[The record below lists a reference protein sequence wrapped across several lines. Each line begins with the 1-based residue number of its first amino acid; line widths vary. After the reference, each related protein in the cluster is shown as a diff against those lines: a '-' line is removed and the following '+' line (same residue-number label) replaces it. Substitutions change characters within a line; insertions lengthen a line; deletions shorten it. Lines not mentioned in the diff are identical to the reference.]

1 MANTS
6 SLISGNPPA
15 VLRRLKFFVV
25 ALMISNLLLGGV
37 SVYLLRSLD
46 ESYSDL
52 IDRNF
57 PLMNALRKLTKET
70 ISIQRQV
77 LAALIATDQAG
88 RADPLQKLEE
98 ARGRQARYL
107 AGLLRADEFRAKPEL
122 SHALLLSAQAYEGG
136 LEKFRALLA
145 SDRRAEADQLRN
157 ELLRPSVNHY
167 LDVIDQAAAAVEDG
181 SQRLNDDYSGQVRT
195 HSTILLGLAS
205 WPLMVALVLTVV
217 VGLIIGVLVLVYRQI
232 GTEQY

>member
-1 MANTS
+1 MANTPAS
-6 SLISGNPPA
+6 ISGNPPA
-15 VLRRLKFFVV
+15 VLGRLRIFVV
-25 ALMISNLLLGGV
+25 ILMVSNLLLGGL

-46 ESYSDL
+46 DSYSNL

-70 ISIQRQV
+70 ISMQRQV

-98 ARGRQARYL
+98 ARTRQAQYL
-107 AGLLRADEFRAKPEL
+107 SGLLRSDEFRAKPEL
-122 SHALLLSAQAYEGG
+122 SHALLLSAQAYESGVQ
-136 LEKFRALLA
+136 KFRALLA
-145 SDRRAEADQLRN
+145 ADRHAEADQLRN
-157 ELLRPSVNHY
+157 EHLRPGVNHY

-181 SQRLNDDYSGQVRT
+181 SQRLNDDYSGKVRT

-205 WPLMVALVLTVV
+205 WPLMIGLVLTVV
-217 VGLIIGVLVLVYRQI
+217 VALIIGVLVLVYRQI